1 MELVRL
7 DFPIEHR
14 SSAAWLTHE
23 LTILLHCADADT
35 AMVAASMADDL
46 HACGVW
52 LDVSDDYSAQMA
64 ARDVKTLA
72 TMMDVRHV
80 VIDSPTAFAHAEV
93 VSALLSDAPVNFSN
107 HVATLRGAHNRPAP
121 SSPLTV
127 WSYDGSLQCGD
138 VTLSVARTET
148 TGVGDLTFFS

>member
-23 LTILLHCADADT
+23 LTILLHCSDADT
-35 AMVAASMADDL
+35 ATVAASLADDL
-46 HACGVW
+46 DACGVW

-80 VIDSPTAFAHAEV
+80 VIDSPTAIAHAEV
-93 VSALLSDAPVNFSN
+93 VSALLTDAPVNFSN
-107 HVATLRGAHNRPAP
+107 DVATLRGAYNRPAP
-121 SSPLTV
+121 TSPITV
-127 WSYDGSLQCGD
+127 WSYDGSLRRGEI
-138 VTLSVARTET
+138 TLSVARTET
-148 TGVGDLTFFS
+148 TGIGDLTFFS